1 MYQNR
6 FITSS
11 ELREV
16 RKLNTRDQNNRS
28 VSLRFVVY
36 DFFREQMKNGVLIPG
51 SLINVREIS
60 ENLGISMTPL
70 REALVQLETQ
80 GFVTVIPRKGVV
92 LNGLSLRKI
101 RNIYSIVGAL
111 EAVALRAAF
120 PFIDEV
126 SVESAGRI
134 NAEMRKC
141 LNENDSQGYLDRNN
155 RFHGLWLDRT
165 ENDELL
171 RQIRV
176 MKERLYEFP
185 GNEDLIPE
193 WEEASLNEHCELLS
207 RIASGDLEE
216 SVRYLQFVHWD
227 YENQEHFVRRFY
239 SQHLDSLEKKRR
251 DAIIHS

>member
-1 MYQNR
+1 M
-6 FITSS
+6 
-11 ELREV
+11 
-16 RKLNTRDQNNRS
+16 NTGDQNNRS
-28 VSLRFVVY
+28 KSLRFVVY

-120 PFIDEV
+120 PFIDEA
-126 SVESAGRI
+126 SVESASRI

-141 LNENDSQGYLDRNN
+141 LNENDSQGYLARNN